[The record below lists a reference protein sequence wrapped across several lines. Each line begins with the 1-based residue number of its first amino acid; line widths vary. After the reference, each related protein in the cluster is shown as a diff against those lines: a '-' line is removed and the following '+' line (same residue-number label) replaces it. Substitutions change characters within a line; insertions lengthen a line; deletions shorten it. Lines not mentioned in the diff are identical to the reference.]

1 MSKWTHINRQKLDL
15 KIHKIW
21 IYFIYEIYQNYLVYC
36 CILPVKQKT
45 NRKNLF
51 IFKNLMNLILF
62 HRALPGPPNHIFT
75 ASFRTF
81 DGRGDEKRGIFP
93 SNHSLSPSTY
103 YQPTTIVMFTIGC
116 SLLLFLPISL
126 PPTFVCPESNSPAHS
141 LASLRNPECFSSC
154 NNFY

>member
-1 MSKWTHINRQKLDL
+1 MRYTRI
-15 KIHKIW
+15 I
-21 IYFIYEIYQNYLVYC
+21 
-36 CILPVKQKT
+36 
-45 NRKNLF
+45 LF
-51 IFKNLMNLILF
+51 IVASFLWSRKQIERIYSFLAQTIDFTKKLMNLILF
-62 HRALPGPPNHIFT
+62 PRALPGPPNHIFT

-116 SLLLFLPISL
+116 SFFHFLPISL

>member
-1 MSKWTHINRQKLDL
+1 
-15 KIHKIW
+15 
-21 IYFIYEIYQNYLVYC
+21 
-36 CILPVKQKT
+36 
-45 NRKNLF
+45 
-51 IFKNLMNLILF
+51 MNLILF
-62 HRALPGPPNHIFT
+62 PRALPRPPNHIFT

-116 SLLLFLPISL
+116 SLLLFSPISL

-154 NNFY
+154 NNFYQGQLPIYEIITGHLNQFTIDRNIKTQCASQSAITFTFKINFPWKMNSCTLKCKS